1 MAPPLKILA
10 IDPGMRN
17 LAFCYMEEGR
27 VLDVG
32 RSDIFR
38 GEKIAVANVFSAIS
52 AWCESRK
59 DLFEAA
65 DVVVVERQF
74 CDSKVTLSACLIV
87 IQTVVQCYA
96 RKKCLV
102 VHAMTVKRAFNT
114 ITGTHKANKQASI
127 DKVRDLYPS
136 ISELLRR
143 GQDKLDDMCD
153 AVLMAQWVETRSQQE
168 LHFLMQR
175 GE

>member
-1 MAPPLKILA
+1 
-10 IDPGMRN
+10 
-17 LAFCYMEEGR
+17 
-27 VLDVG
+27 
-32 RSDIFR
+32 
-38 GEKIAVANVFSAIS
+38 
-52 AWCESRK
+52 
-59 DLFEAA
+59 
-65 DVVVVERQF
+65 
-74 CDSKVTLSACLIV
+74 
-87 IQTVVQCYA
+87 
-96 RKKCLV
+96 
-102 VHAMTVKRAFNT
+102 MTVKRAFNT

-175 GE
+175 VE

>member
-1 MAPPLKILA
+1 MAPRLKILA

-38 GEKIAVANVFSAIS
+38 GEKIAVANVFTAIT

-59 DLFEAA
+59 ELFDAA

-74 CDSKVTLSACLIV
+74 CDSKVTLSACLI
-87 IQTVVQCYA
+87 
-96 RKKCLV
+96 
-102 VHAMTVKRAFNT
+102 AFGSLSLSWNFVLASHFPFYTLTTHFFNFSTSTSSMQADNT
-114 ITGTHKANKQASI
+114 IHTQI
-127 DKVRDLYPS
+127 QL
-136 ISELLRR
+136 
-143 GQDKLDDMCD
+143 
-153 AVLMAQWVETRSQQE
+153 W
-168 LHFLMQR
+168 
-175 GE
+175 